1 MSADAQL
8 PLCLTLSAG
17 NRHDAPIGQRLLAEH
32 APKVAYLVM
41 DRAYE
46 DDATRRAAAGD
57 GRLPIVPP
65 RSSRRKPWPLDGV
78 KYKRRNEVERMFGRV
93 KEYRRVATRYDKLDV
108 TYFAFVQL
116 AFIAIALRRLSVN
129 TP

>member
-8 PLCLTLSAG
+8 PLCLALSAG
-17 NRHDAPIGQRLLAEH
+17 NEHDAPAGRRLLAERS
-32 APKVAYLVM
+32 PKVDYLVM

-46 DDATRRAAAGD
+46 DAKTRREAARD
-57 GRLPIVPP
+57 GRVPVVPP
-65 RSSRRKPWPLDGV
+65 KSNRREPWQLDAE
-78 KYKRRNEVERMFGRV
+78 KYKKRNEVERMFGRM
-93 KEYRRVATRYDKLDV
+93 KENRRVATRYDKLDA